1 MNEHEYRP
9 TEENMNKLI
18 ISAGI
23 TGSRITREQ
32 TPYIP
37 ITPAEIAQSAID
49 AWKAGASILHVHVR
63 DPKNGLG
70 TQDVALFKEVLDR
83 IRSETDAIVSLTT
96 SGIPGRNLPMEE
108 RLKALS
114 LKPDMVS
121 FDAGSVNLGDKVF
134 LNPPEFLE
142 TLAKELV
149 DRGIKPE
156 IGVFEIGNVYDCIR
170 LSQRGLLSSPLYI
183 QFVLGSKGGM
193 PANAKSL
200 LHLSE
205 IVPSGTNWAVVE
217 SSIGFL
223 PVAIL
228 AVAMG
233 GHVRV
238 GLEECI
244 YYSEGRLAKSN
255 AELVERIVR
264 MAQACGRDVASP
276 KEARGILSLPSL

>member
-1 MNEHEYRP
+1 MD
-9 TEENMNKLI
+9 KLI
-18 ISAGI
+18 ISVGV

-63 DPKNGLG
+63 DLETGLG

-108 RLKALS
+108 RLKALA

-121 FDAGSVNLGDKVF
+121 FDAGSINLGDKVF
-134 LNPPEFLE
+134 LNPPEFLA
-142 TLAKELV
+142 TLAKELT
-149 DRGIKPE
+149 DRGIRPE

-170 LSQRGLLSSPLYI
+170 LAERGLLALPLFI
-183 QFVLGSKGGM
+183 QFVLSAKGGM
-193 PANAKSL
+193 PANVKSL

-205 IVPSGTNWAVVE
+205 IIPPDANWAVVE
-217 SSIGFL
+217 SSVGFL
-223 PVAIL
+223 PLAIH
-228 AVAMG
+228 AIAMG

-244 YYSEGRLAKSN
+244 YYSEGRLSKSN
-255 AELVERIVR
+255 AEQVERVVR
-264 MAQACGRDVASP
+264 MAQACGRELATPV
-276 KEARGILSLPSL
+276 EARKILSLP

>member
-1 MNEHEYRP
+1 MD
-9 TEENMNKLI
+9 KLI
-18 ISAGI
+18 ISVGV

-63 DPKNGLG
+63 DLQTGLG

-108 RLKALS
+108 RLKALD
-114 LKPDMVS
+114 LKPEMVS
-121 FDAGSVNLGDKVF
+121 FDAGSINLGDKVF
-134 LNPPEFLE
+134 INPPEFLA
-142 TLAKELV
+142 TLAKELT
-149 DRGIKPE
+149 DRGIRPE
-156 IGVFEIGNVYDCIR
+156 IGVFEIGNVYDCVR
-170 LSQRGLLSSPLYI
+170 LVEKGLLASPLFI
-183 QFVLGSKGGM
+183 QFVLNSKGGM
-193 PANAKSL
+193 PANVKSL
-200 LHLSE
+200 LHLYE
-205 IVPSGTNWAVVE
+205 IIPPGTNWAVVE
-217 SSIGFL
+217 SSVGFL
-223 PVAIL
+223 PLAIH
-228 AVAMG
+228 AIAMG

-255 AELVERIVR
+255 AEQVERIVR
-264 MAQACGRDVASP
+264 MAQACGRDLATP
-276 KEARGILSLPSL
+276 AEARKILALPEIK